1 MTTRSY
7 FEIIVQQMKPWFSKY
22 KISIIAS
29 LLIIGASFFCGV
41 YVGSHRGAGS
51 VSLAN
56 IENKNPDIFVKADFS
71 PFWKAWSVL
80 NEKHVGFSSSTP
92 NISDQEK
99 VWGAIEGLASS
110 FKDPYTMFFPPADA
124 EIFEN
129 DISGN
134 FQGVGME
141 IGMRDD
147 VLTVIAPLKGTPAQK
162 AGILAGDKILKIDD
176 VYTNT
181 INSDEAVKL
190 IRGKGGTKVKFT
202 ILRNGKDT
210 PIEISVVRATID
222 IPTIKSYLR
231 NDGVFVIELYNFSAV
246 SADLFRKALR
256 EFVASKT
263 NKLVLD
269 LRGNPGG
276 FLEAS
281 IDMASWFLPLGD
293 VVVRENFGAKNEE
306 VVHRSKGFSIFNKNL
321 KMAVLIDGGS
331 ASASEI
337 LAGALQEHGVAKL
350 VGSNSY
356 GKGSVQELVKITPD
370 TSLKV
375 TIARWLTPNGKSIS
389 DGGLKPDIEVKRT
402 ADDVA
407 KGIDPQMKAAVELLL
422 KK

>member
-1 MTTRSY
+1 
-7 FEIIVQQMKPWFSKY
+7 MKPLLSKY

-29 LLIIGASFFCGV
+29 LLVIGASFFCGV
-41 YVGSHRGAGS
+41 YVGTHENNSSVAGIN
-51 VSLAN
+51 V
-56 IENKNPDIFVKADFS
+56 ENKDAGVFVKADFS
-71 PFWKAWSVL
+71 PFWKAWNIL
-80 NEKHVGFSSSTP
+80 NEKHVASGSTTP
-92 NISDQEK
+92 NVSDQEK

-110 FKDPYTMFFPPADA
+110 FKDPYTVFFPPADA

-141 IGMRDD
+141 IGVRDG

-176 VYTNT
+176 VMTNT
-181 INSDEAVKL
+181 LNSDEAVKL

-202 ILRNGKDT
+202 ILRNGSDT

-222 IPTIKSYLR
+222 IPTIKSYTR
-231 NDGVFVIELYNFSAV
+231 ADGVFVIELYNFSAL
-246 SADLFRKALR
+246 SSDLFRKALR
-256 EFVASKT
+256 EFVASRT
-263 NKLVLD
+263 NKLVVD

-276 FLEAS
+276 YLEAS

-293 VVVRENFGAKNEE
+293 VVVRENFGPDKEE
-306 VVHRSKGFSIFNKNL
+306 TVHRSKGYSIFNENL
-321 KMAVLIDGGS
+321 KMAILMDGGS

-356 GKGSVQELVKITPD
+356 GKGSVQELIKLTPD

-389 DGGLKPDIEVKRT
+389 DGGLKPDVEVKRT
-402 ADDVA
+402 PEDVA
-407 KGIDPQMKAAVELLL
+407 KGVDPQMKAAVELLL